1 MTSKMAQGG
10 AWLAACLASGA
21 GMAFASDA
29 GMSDCAGVAGARV
42 DLVQGQV
49 TPVVKGLS
57 MANGVVRAPDGS
69 YYASDNLALSLDRV
83 SPSGVVQRKW
93 LNLNSN
99 GLALSRD
106 GRTLFVNQFMPA
118 AIKAVNLATGQSL
131 CMPRC
136 PCNARWQGWTAWTST
151 PKATS
156 MWRPTS
162 AEKSGVLRLVVNCV
176 VWRKA

>member
-29 GMSDCAGVAGARV
+29 GMPDCAGVAGARV

-118 AIKAVNLATGQSL
+118 ATNSWGRLRQPATMRHVI
-131 CMPRC
+131 CCPRF
-136 PCNARWQGWTAWTST
+136 
-151 PKATS
+151 
-156 MWRPTS
+156 
-162 AEKSGVLRLVVNCV
+162 VVPPGSRCGRTRV
-176 VWRKA
+176 